1 MKLNEIPERWAGL
14 MEKVSL
20 VLGML
25 SFIAFERSK
34 ASCGMKTE
42 CEVAVSSHFKPVDFE
57 NYWS

>member
-1 MKLNEIPERWAGL
+1 

-20 VLGML
+20 VLDML

-42 CEVAVSSHFKPVDFE
+42 LEVGANSHFRPVDFE
-57 NYWS
+57 NYWW